1 MTATGMT
8 KILGGVF
15 FLAFMAGLFWWG
27 DFFLPLRQA
36 LLPYASRTSQLE
48 TLQSENIALRVELER
63 FTSLKE
69 QVSHVVPGTLL
80 AEVYSRYPFNNKN
93 ELLIAVG
100 AADGIKPKMAVT
112 VNGLLVGRVEEV
124 KDHLSL
130 VKTIFDAN
138 LQLAVKVGDKG
149 VNGLFKGGLSPEVSL
164 IPKEAG
170 VRPGSGVFSA
180 NTDLPYGLPL
190 GEVAAIRD
198 EPGEIWQT
206 ALLKISYDLEN
217 IKIVSIITNF

>member
-1 MTATGMT
+1 MTATGVV
-8 KILGGVF
+8 KILGGVI

-27 DFFLPLRQA
+27 DFFLPLRHA
-36 LLPYASRTSQLE
+36 LLPEVFRTSQLE
-48 TLQSENIALRVELER
+48 ALQAENMALRVELER
-63 FTSLKE
+63 FTSLKD
-69 QVSHVVPGTLL
+69 QVSHTAPGALL
-80 AEVYSRYPFNNKN
+80 TEVYSRYPFNNKN
-93 ELLIAVG
+93 EILIAAG
-100 AADGIKPKMAVT
+100 TADGVKPKMAVT
-112 VNGLLVGRVEEV
+112 VNGLLVGRVEQSG
-124 KDHLSL
+124 DHLSL
-130 VKTIFDAN
+130 VKTIFDAD

-190 GEVAAIRD
+190 GEVADIRD

-206 ALLKISYDLEN
+206 ALLNIPYDLEN
-217 IKIVSIITNF
+217 IKIVSVITNF